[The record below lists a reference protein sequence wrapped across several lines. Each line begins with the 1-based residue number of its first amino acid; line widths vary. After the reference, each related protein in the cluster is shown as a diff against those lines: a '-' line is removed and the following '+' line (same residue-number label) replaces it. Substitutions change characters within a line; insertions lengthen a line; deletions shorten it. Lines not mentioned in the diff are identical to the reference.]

1 MRECKD
7 LNELESNL
15 TSTTGG
21 DGMKDEDRKALTEF
35 LGECWINI
43 DNFDDEGIC
52 KICGECWEVHHNRTF
67 DTWEDFGA
75 LWEKID
81 KKDLVISW
89 IIQGEYERF
98 ILQSWRMWERAIPE
112 KRCLIILEATK
123 EGILAP

>member
-1 MRECKD
+1 
-7 LNELESNL
+7 
-15 TSTTGG
+15 
-21 DGMKDEDRKALTEF
+21 MKAEDRKILTEF
-35 LGECWINI
+35 LGERWEESYRI
-43 DNFDDEGIC
+43 DHGQDYIFKGYDYQFETVDQ
-52 KICGECWEVHHNRTF
+52 NRTF

>member
-21 DGMKDEDRKALTEF
+21 DEMKDEDRKALTEF

>member
-21 DGMKDEDRKALTEF
+21 DEMKDEDRKALTEF

-112 KRCLIILEATK
+112 KRCLIILEAIK

>member
-1 MRECKD
+1 
-7 LNELESNL
+7 
-15 TSTTGG
+15 
-21 DGMKDEDRKALTEF
+21 MKDEDKKILTEF
-35 LGECWINI
+35 LGECWYEKCTGVKAPWGTVYPSQ
-43 DNFDDEGIC
+43 DTSTDP
-52 KICGECWEVHHNRTF
+52 NRTF
-67 DTWEDFGA
+67 NTWEDFGA

>member
-21 DGMKDEDRKALTEF
+21 DEMKDEDRKALTEF

-123 EGILAP
+123 EGIFAP